1 MKFTQKLKLRL
12 LERSDPVRVEDLNS
26 NMEIL
31 DQLDSAI
38 RQAAP
43 PGTVLWHAAQTAPDG
58 YLICDG
64 STVNRTTYAALFA
77 AIGTKFGAGDGS
89 TTFRLPDLRAAFIRG
104 AGSQGGYSATFGSK
118 QEASSLTRVSLY
130 DNSHNRY
137 DIRSQWGSS
146 ANEEALTNR
155 DKTTGADRRYDSAF
169 SYDRRYI
176 ATNSTSSS
184 LGNHDVGIH
193 QDYVRPYNIALTPI
207 IKY

>member
-89 TTFRLPDLRAAFIRG
+89 TTFALPDLRAAFVRG
-104 AGSQGGYSATFGSK
+104 AGNKNGYSATFGQS
-118 QEASSLTRVSLY
+118 QEASSLTRVNLEEPSR
-130 DNSHNRY
+130 NR
-137 DIRSQWGSS
+137 WGSVTEDTS
-146 ANEEALTNR
+146 LTNR
-155 DKTTGADRRYDSAF
+155 DKTTGADRMYDSAF

-176 ATNSTSSS
+176 STDSTSTA
-184 LGNHDVGIH
+184 LGKHDVGIH
-193 QDYVRPYNIALTPI
+193 QDYVRPYNVALTPI